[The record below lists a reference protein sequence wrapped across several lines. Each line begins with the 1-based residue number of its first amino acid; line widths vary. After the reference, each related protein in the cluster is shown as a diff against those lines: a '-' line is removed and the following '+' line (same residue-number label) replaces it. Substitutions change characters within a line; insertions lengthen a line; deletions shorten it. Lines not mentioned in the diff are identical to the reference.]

1 MAQIQKGKI
10 NEAKEII
17 NEALKISKSTGLGI
31 IPLKAYCTLLLVSK
45 EYDKL
50 INDFSKIDNDYVKLL
65 IATAYSKKGDYDRAL
80 KIFREINKKEL
91 PITAK
96 NLKDFYEAMEPYI
109 QDMEKQAINYE
120 KSGNISK
127 ALKIYRDIIDVVSE
141 DKASWI
147 RNRVS
152 RFIMLNPS
160 IVELSDTARQ
170 HFLNSEV
177 LFNAGKYEDALQELE
192 KARSYIPWNPQIYF
206 NSALVCEKMGD
217 YSRAIKYMEIFLQLQ
232 PQHPQAQAI
241 KDQIYKWKFILE
253 REI

>member
-160 IVELSDTARQ
+160 ILLTC
-170 HFLNSEV
+170 
-177 LFNAGKYEDALQELE
+177 KY
-192 KARSYIPWNPQIYF
+192 I
-206 NSALVCEKMGD
+206 LV
-217 YSRAIKYMEIFLQLQ
+217 
-232 PQHPQAQAI
+232 
-241 KDQIYKWKFILE
+241 
-253 REI
+253 